1 MKKLFTRFNWRNF
14 AQRTVLFL
22 FVFIIIR
29 LIVDWIEG
37 DVSVLR
43 VLRLSLLR
51 YVTFAVVLGLLDSE
65 NWHSSTQTAEKENL
79 PQFKSTASAFLHYAG
94 VAFFISLLCGII
106 FLVFFV
112 IQWLVNNMSGK
123 TNTPLFP
130 NWPLYILVIVVLGI
144 SFAAFEAFRN
154 YRRSRREKR

>member
-22 FVFIIIR
+22 LVFIIIR

-37 DVSVLR
+37 DVSLLR

-51 YVTFAVVLGLLDSE
+51 YATFAIVLGLLDSE
-65 NWHSSTQTAEKENL
+65 NWRSSSQMAEKEKP
-79 PQFKSTASAFLHYAG
+79 PQFKSTSQAFLHYAG

-106 FLVFFV
+106 FLVFFA
-112 IQWLVNNMSGK
+112 IQWFVNYLSGK
-123 TNTPLFP
+123 TTTSLFP
-130 NWPLYILVIVVLGI
+130 GWPLYILVVVVLGI
-144 SFAAFEAFRN
+144 SFAGFEAFRN
-154 YRRSRREKR
+154 YRRSRREK